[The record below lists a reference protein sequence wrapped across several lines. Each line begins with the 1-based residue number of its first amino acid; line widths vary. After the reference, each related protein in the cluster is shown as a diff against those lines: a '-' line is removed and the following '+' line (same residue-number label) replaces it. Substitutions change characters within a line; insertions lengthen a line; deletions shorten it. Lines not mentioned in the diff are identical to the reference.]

1 MAGTLPLPATLQ
13 SRTAAQVSAK
23 TLSIPWYIWCNVIA
37 VACSVVGGVWDISW
51 HESVGRDS
59 FWTPAHLLMQLCGI
73 LSGFGCG
80 YLILDTT
87 FRKDSA
93 LRANSVSV
101 WGFRG
106 PLGAFICA
114 WGAVGMITS
123 APFDNW
129 WHNAYGLDV
138 KILSPPH
145 ILLALGMTGIRFGTL
160 VMVLAEFNRAAGG
173 YRARLERILFFCF
186 MFLLGMTVGI
196 MQEDTFRMFMHGAR
210 FYLVVM
216 FVVPIWFAAAA
227 RASENRW
234 AATIVT
240 AFYTA
245 MHLAFMWILQLI
257 PAEPKLGPVYQKIT
271 HLVPPDFP
279 LLMIVPAIVFDT
291 LRRQL
296 TTQNQA
302 NAGQP
307 SPSISRWSNPW
318 IQSAIL
324 GAATL
329 ASFLAAQWPFANFLM
344 SPASR
349 NWFFATDNF
358 PYFVPP
364 TTHWG
369 SYSWLPTES
378 TPTQF
383 AVRMLLALV
392 AAILMTRLGLT
403 WGNWMQRIRR

>member
-1 MAGTLPLPATLQ
+1 MADTLPLPATLQ
-13 SRTAAQVSAK
+13 SRTAERVSAK
-23 TLSIPWYIWCNVIA
+23 SLSIPWYIWCNVLA

-51 HESVGRDS
+51 HESVGRDT
-59 FWTPAHLLMQLCGI
+59 FWTPAHLLIQLCGI
-73 LSGFGCG
+73 LAGFGCG

-87 FRKDSA
+87 FRKDSP

-106 PLGAFICA
+106 PLGAFISA

-160 VMVLAEFNRAAGG
+160 VMVLAEVNRATAE
-173 YRARLERILFFCF
+173 YRARLERVLFFCF
-186 MFLLGMTVGI
+186 MLLLGMTVGI
-196 MQEDTFRMFMHGAR
+196 MQEDTFRMFMHGAK

-216 FVVPIWFAAAA
+216 VVMPIWFAAAS

-240 AFYTA
+240 GAYTA

-279 LLMIVPAIVFDT
+279 LLMIVPAIVFDIVRRRITT
-291 LRRQL
+291 LNRW
-296 TTQNQA
+296 TQA
-302 NAGQP
+302 
-307 SPSISRWSNPW
+307 
-318 IQSAIL
+318 AIL
-324 GAATL
+324 GATSL
-329 ASFLAAQWPFANFLM
+329 VSFVAVQWPFANFLM
-344 SPASR
+344 APASR
-349 NWFFATDNF
+349 NWFFATNNT
-358 PYFVPP
+358 PYFIPP
-364 TTHWG
+364 NSHWAR
-369 SYSWLPTES
+369 YAWFPTEFTAS
-378 TPTQF
+378 QF
-383 AVRMLLALV
+383 ALRMVLALV
-392 AAILMTRLGLT
+392 AAILMTRIGLS
-403 WGNWMQRIRR
+403 WGDWMRRLRR

>member
-13 SRTAAQVSAK
+13 TQTAERVSSK
-23 TLSIPWYIWCNVIA
+23 TLSIPWYIWCNVVA

-51 HESVGRDS
+51 HESVGRDT
-59 FWTPAHLLMQLCGI
+59 FWTPAHLLIQLCGI
-73 LSGFGCG
+73 LAGFGCG
-80 YLILDTT
+80 YLILSTT
-87 FRKDSA
+87 FRKDSP
-93 LRANSVSV
+93 LRTNSVSV

-106 PLGAFICA
+106 PLGAFICT
-114 WGAVGMITS
+114 WGAVGMVTS

-160 VMVLAEFNRAAGG
+160 VLVLAEVNRAAGE
-173 YRARLERILFFCF
+173 YRVRLERVLVFCF

-196 MQEDTFRMFMHGAR
+196 MQEDTFRMFMHGAK

-234 AATIVT
+234 AATII
-240 AFYTA
+240 AGAYTL
-245 MHLAFMWILQLI
+245 MHLLFMWILQLI

-279 LLMIVPAIVFDT
+279 LLMIVPAIVFDLVRRRITT
-291 LRRQL
+291 LNRW
-296 TTQNQA
+296 TQA
-302 NAGQP
+302 
-307 SPSISRWSNPW
+307 
-318 IQSAIL
+318 AIL
-324 GAATL
+324 GAASL
-329 ASFLAAQWPFANFLM
+329 VSFVAAQWPFADFLM

-349 NWFFATDNF
+349 NWFFATDNT
-358 PYFVPP
+358 PYFIPP
-364 TTHWG
+364 DSHWAR
-369 SYSWLPTES
+369 YAWLPTEHS
-378 TPTQF
+378 AAQF
-383 AVRMLLALV
+383 ALRMVLAL
-392 AAILMTRLGLT
+392 AAGILMTRVGLS
-403 WGNWMQRIRR
+403 WGDWMRRIRR

>member
-1 MAGTLPLPATLQ
+1 MAGTIPLPATFQTRSAAHVTTQ
-13 SRTAAQVSAK
+13 S
-23 TLSIPWYIWCNVIA
+23 LSIPWYIWCNVVA

-51 HESVGRDS
+51 HESVGRDT
-59 FWTPAHLLMQLCGI
+59 FWTPAHLLIQLCGV
-73 LSGFGCG
+73 LAGFGCG
-80 YLILDTT
+80 YLILSTT
-87 FRKDSA
+87 LRKDSP

-160 VMVLAEFNRAAGG
+160 VMVLAEVNRAAGE
-173 YRARLERILFFCF
+173 YRARLERVLFFCF

-196 MQEDTFRMFMHGAR
+196 MQEDTFRMFMHGAK

-216 FVVPIWFAAAA
+216 LVIPIWFAAAA

-234 AATIVT
+234 GATII
-240 AFYTA
+240 AGAYML
-245 MHLAFMWILQLI
+245 MHLLFMWILQLI

-279 LLMIVPAIVFDT
+279 LLMIVPAIVFDIVRRHITT
-291 LRRQL
+291 LNRW
-296 TTQNQA
+296 TQA
-302 NAGQP
+302 T
-307 SPSISRWSNPW
+307 
-318 IQSAIL
+318 IL
-324 GAATL
+324 GAASL
-329 ASFLAAQWPFANFLM
+329 ISFFAVQWPFANFLM

-349 NWFFATDNF
+349 NWFFATNNT
-358 PYFVPP
+358 PYFIPP
-364 TTHWG
+364 ASHWAR
-369 SYSWLPTES
+369 YAWFPTEHS
-378 TPTQF
+378 AAQF
-383 AVRMLLALV
+383 ALRMVLAL
-392 AAILMTRLGLT
+392 AAGILMTRVGLS
-403 WGNWMQRIRR
+403 WGDWMRRIRR